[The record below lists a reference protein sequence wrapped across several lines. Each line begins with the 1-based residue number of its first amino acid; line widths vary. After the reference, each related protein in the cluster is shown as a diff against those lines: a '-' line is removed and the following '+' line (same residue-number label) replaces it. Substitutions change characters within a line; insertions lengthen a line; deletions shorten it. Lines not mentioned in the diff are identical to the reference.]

1 MGKIMNHVNQLQK
14 YLDHD
19 AAVVGFAAAVPAAV
33 AAAPAAAIGV
43 SADGVAAAGVAA
55 DFDGLLHML
64 LPQLLLLWLLLLC
77 G

>member
-1 MGKIMNHVNQLQK
+1 MNQLQK

-33 AAAPAAAIGV
+33 AAAIGV
-43 SADGVAAAGVAA
+43 AADGVAAAGLAA